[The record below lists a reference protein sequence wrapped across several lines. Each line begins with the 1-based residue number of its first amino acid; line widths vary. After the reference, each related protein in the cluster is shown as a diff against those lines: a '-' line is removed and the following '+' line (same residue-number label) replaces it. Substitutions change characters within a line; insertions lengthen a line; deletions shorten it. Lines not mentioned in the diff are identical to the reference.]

1 MVFKK
6 RQSHGFNNLHFPS
19 VPKAPRS
26 ARRAF
31 HKRIVEDSQ
40 ICAFE
45 LLASLAGKLLQ
56 ESESSSASSNASDA
70 NDRPAISDGVVKRE
84 QVETKPV
91 KTECLDLGSCEE
103 SIFLPDYGSPS
114 SDSRGSLNEI
124 PLPAESDAILERYST
139 VSNSDSSEKGNSD
152 VKPIQGEKA
161 PKLEG
166 APPVTVEPCDEKPEN
181 GVGSQ
186 PLADGMETRGLILD
200 NACSSKDPMK
210 SCLRNPALINS
221 DNTAKH
227 LSHGNSL
234 PRASDLKL
242 GNGVKLGIRDDDE
255 NFFRFNKLS
264 SRRKAFRPSSRIG
277 DRRIRKLLSSKY
289 WKAAPKLKDYELTR
303 PLFADLGMKPL
314 HHKRKLSCNPDKT
327 QGDILYK
334 RRKFSDRSV
343 VIASDRGFSGE
354 SVCNS
359 PEKGTSGD
367 NGSAVLCYGENGM
380 SSPVIGNQAQLRSK
394 DSHVKLSIKSFKIPE
409 LFIDVPETATVG
421 SLKRTVVEAVT
432 SLLGGGLRVG
442 LVLHGKKVRDDNRTL
457 LQTGIT
463 SADSLETLGFTL
475 EPNSVQAPVPLCSE
489 EPPAILPCETSHLI
503 SRSPET
509 TIVESLKLIDSP
521 RLAPSPPTNQVDYNS
536 ETTDQEPL
544 SSNADIVADNK
555 SPSDSKALVAV
566 EPASAE
572 ALAVV
577 PLNQKSRRSE
587 NVQRRTRRPF
597 SVSEVEALV
606 QAVEELGTGR
616 WRDVKLRS
624 FDNADHRTYVDLKD
638 KWKTLVHTAQIAPQ
652 QRRGE
657 PVPQKLLDRVLAA
670 HSYWSQHQAKQHT
683 KNAAAVATATAML
696 QITDGQAIEA

>member
-303 PLFADLGMKPL
+303 PYLGMKPL

-367 NGSAVLCYGENGM
+367 NGSAVLCYGVVKLLV
-380 SSPVIGNQAQLRSK
+380 S
-394 DSHVKLSIKSFKIPE
+394 VKLSIKSFKIPE

-503 SRSPET
+503 SR
-509 TIVESLKLIDSP
+509 IVESLKLIDSP

>member
-103 SIFLPDYGSPS
+103 SIFLPD
-114 SDSRGSLNEI
+114 LNEI

-166 APPVTVEPCDEKPEN
+166 VPPVTVEPCDEKPEN

-186 PLADGMETRGLILD
+186 PLADGMETQGLILD

-210 SCLRNPALINS
+210 SCLRNPALI
-221 DNTAKH
+221 H
-227 LSHGNSL
+227 
-234 PRASDLKL
+234 

-255 NFFRFNKLS
+255 NIFRFNKLS

-367 NGSAVLCYGENGM
+367 NGSAVLCYGENGI

-394 DSHVKLSIKSFKIPE
+394 DSHVKLNIKSFKIPE
-409 LFIDVPETATVG
+409 LFIDVPETLTVG

-463 SADSLETLGFTL
+463 SAESLETLGFTL

-489 EPPAILPCETSHLI
+489 EPHAILPCETSHLI

-683 KNAAAVATATAML
+683 KNAAAVATATATATPTVL

>member
-103 SIFLPDYGSPS
+103 SIFLPD
-114 SDSRGSLNEI
+114 LNEI

-210 SCLRNPALINS
+210 SCLRNPA
-221 DNTAKH
+221 
-227 LSHGNSL
+227 
-234 PRASDLKL
+234 LKL